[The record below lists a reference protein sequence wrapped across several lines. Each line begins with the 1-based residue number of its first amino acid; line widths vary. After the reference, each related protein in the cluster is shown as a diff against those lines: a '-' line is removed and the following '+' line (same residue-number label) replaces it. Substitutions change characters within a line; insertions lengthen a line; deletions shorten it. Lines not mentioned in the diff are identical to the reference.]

1 MWGDN
6 ANLPNFY
13 HERWGEYELRRK
25 RISMYGKF
33 NLDERG
39 MATIEFIIGA
49 VLMTFVMF
57 FPIAVLVEFN
67 SINTVQQQLDR
78 ALEMAAVEGGLN
90 SSIETKIKQALSDQG
105 VDNATFTADSTRGA
119 VEKGSVIKIGIT
131 APRPGKNLYGAVK
144 GLIGGDNLANDH
156 LLLEGTIISEY
167 IP

>member
-1 MWGDN
+1 MRRW
-6 ANLPNFY
+6 
-13 HERWGEYELRRK
+13 ERQLWSRLAGL
-25 RISMYGKF
+25 YGKF
-33 NLDERG
+33 IKDNGG
-39 MATIEFIIGA
+39 MTTIEFIIGA

-67 SINTVQQQLDR
+67 SINTLQQQLDR

-90 SSIETKIKQALSDQG
+90 SSIEATIKEALSEKG
-105 VDNATFTADSTRGA
+105 VKDATFTADSTRGR

-156 LLLEGTIISEY
+156 LFLEGTIVSEY
-167 IP
+167 LATP